1 MASVP
6 TEPIEPWDALVVLNQ
21 RTTPAALTRI
31 GAGWR
36 HVHVLS
42 SHLPFP
48 PEHAAITAALAP
60 ARVTFSTFPDLL
72 DDAALAGID
81 EATTAELQA
90 AGTAAEVQ
98 VVTFQQRML
107 ERRNAAAHGRLP
119 AGRPGAAI
127 FAARGLGI
135 AWSYWASQ
143 GARSLTPISLRERLA
158 QSAVRRAISV
168 WRARRRTPALGFRLA
183 GADGTYLFAASLR
196 RLPLVPAS
204 AVVEVPLNRQTAAR
218 ADWVATTL
226 HDHPLSVASLGRPV
240 RVFSDGYLPSNY
252 SRSYLDSY
260 GAVEFVACD
269 PFAARWFRRCGV
281 PVARPP
287 RFIEARPFAAPAL
300 PTREFST
307 VVILGGH
314 GGDWSALIDRS
325 DNDRL
330 VELAAALAHAFPRLR
345 FRLRLH
351 PTMDDPR
358 HDGAGARDRVAT
370 FIRSCSRPNLE
381 LSARAW
387 ASDLAEGDAFV
398 SEYSATL
405 IDAWR
410 AGRPGLIA
418 NLTGRR
424 SFMQDFADLGFSE
437 VTGATAANAWVAEMA
452 ADPVRLRARQEEA
465 AQRYNALLSE
475 HFAP

>member
-1 MASVP
+1 MASVQ
-6 TEPIEPWDALVVLNQ
+6 TEPSEPWDALVVLNQ
-21 RTTPAALTRI
+21 RTAPATLTRI
-31 GAGWR
+31 GVDCR

-48 PEHAAITAALAP
+48 PEYAAIAAALAP

-107 ERRNAAAHGRLP
+107 ERRNAAAHQRLP

-127 FAARGLGI
+127 FAAHGLGI
-135 AWSYWASQ
+135 SWRYWASQ
-143 GARSLTPISLRERLA
+143 GARSLTPIPWRERLA
-158 QSAVRRAISV
+158 QSAIRRAFAV
-168 WRARRRTPALGFRLA
+168 WRARRRTPTKGIQLDG
-183 GADGTYLFAASLR
+183 GDGTYLFAASLR
-196 RLPLVPAS
+196 RLPLVPAT
-204 AVVEVPLNRQTAAR
+204 AVAEVPLNRQTAAR

-226 HDHPLSVASLGRPV
+226 HDHPHSVASLGRPV

-281 PVARPP
+281 RAVRPP
-287 RFIEARPFAAPAL
+287 RFIEARPFSAPAL
-300 PTREFST
+300 PTRTFST

-330 VELAAALAHAFPRLR
+330 VELAAMLAHAFPGLR

-351 PTMDDPR
+351 PTMDDPS
-358 HDGAGARDRVAT
+358 HDGAGARDRVAA
-370 FIRSCSRPNLE
+370 FIRTCSRANLE
-381 LSARAW
+381 LSARTW

-410 AGRPGLIA
+410 AGQPGLIA

-424 SFMQDFADLGFSE
+424 SFMQDFADLGFCE
-437 VTGATAANAWVAEMA
+437 VTTAAAANAWLEELA
-452 ADPVRLRARQEEA
+452 ADPARLRAQQGEA
-465 AQRYNALLSE
+465 AQRYNTLLRE
-475 HFAP
+475 HFTP